1 MDTNERFGFPSHA
14 TVAQI
19 KQQYPAGT
27 RVRLIKMDDKQAPP
41 VGTLGTV
48 ICVDDAG
55 SLCMQWDNGSSL
67 SLLWGEDIFEKVS
80 E

>member
-19 KQQYPAGT
+19 RQQYPAGT

-41 VGTLGTV
+41 VGTCGTV
-48 ICVDDAG
+48 NCVDDSG
-55 SLCMQWDNGSSL
+55 SLCMTWDNGSTL
-67 SLLWGEDIFEKVS
+67 SLLYGIDKWEVV
-80 E
+80 